1 MAALHIYTQ
10 QGMYTMVNNM
20 LRTADRGKVTR
31 PRAHEA
37 VLLGLLL
44 LPVAGPAK
52 MTRR

>member
-31 PRAHEA
+31 PRTRSCA
-37 VLLGLLL
+37 VDITGN
-44 LPVAGPAK
+44 
-52 MTRR
+52 